1 MKLHGNVR
9 TCLRSPFLAVGRV
22 EQKGWTLARVAEAV
36 GVSVRTLSKWL
47 RRFCEE
53 GKPGLRR
60 ANCRWPSRLARQRE
74 REARLLGDS
83 RPARRSVILNGN
95 EAQQSP
101 GRRFTLAHELG
112 H

>member
-1 MKLHGNVR
+1 MLH
-9 TCLRSPFLAVGRV
+9 RV
-22 EQKGWTLARVAEAV
+22 
-36 GVSVRTLSKWL
+36 L
-47 RRFCEE
+47 RRAESSRA
-53 GKPGLRR
+53 RR